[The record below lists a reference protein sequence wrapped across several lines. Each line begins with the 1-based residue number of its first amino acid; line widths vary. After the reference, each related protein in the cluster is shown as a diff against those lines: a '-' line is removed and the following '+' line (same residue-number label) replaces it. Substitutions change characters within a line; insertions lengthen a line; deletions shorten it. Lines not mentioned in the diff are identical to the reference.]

1 MPKAAPA
8 PDITG
13 NSADNELWGTSRGET
28 IRGLAGNDILHGGG
42 GDDVLMGNEGT
53 DTLYGDDGNDAL
65 YGQEGDD
72 FLFGGAGD
80 DTLAWGGFGH
90 DELTGDSGADVFV
103 GAAWEWTNQQV
114 GTVLITD
121 FQSGLDKLD
130 LTRFDANESTAPGII
145 RGGKT
150 PGNEAF
156 TVVNSTNGSTP
167 GHLVIS
173 TGVDGLGRPI
183 TIVLGY
189 TDTVAGADI
198 EIHLLGT
205 GAGGTPLIGSQDI
218 FL

>member
-1 MPKAAPA
+1 MPKSAPA
-8 PDITG
+8 PDISG
-13 NSADNELWGTSRGET
+13 DAGDNELWGTARGET
-28 IRGLAGNDILHGGG
+28 IRGFAGNDILHGGG
-42 GDDVLMGNEGT
+42 GDDVLMGHEGS
-53 DTLYGDDGNDAL
+53 DTLYGDDGNDSL

-72 FLFGGAGD
+72 FLFGGAGN

-90 DELTGDSGADVFV
+90 DELTGGSGADIYF
-103 GAAWEWTNQQV
+103 GAAWGWTDQQV

-121 FQSGLDKLD
+121 FQSGIDKLD

-156 TVVNSTNGSTP
+156 VVVNSTDGTTP
-167 GHLVIS
+167 GHLVIT

-189 TDTVAGADI
+189 TDSVAGADI

-205 GAGGTPLIGSQDI
+205 AAGDAPIIAPQDI
-218 FL
+218 WL